1 MKEKFFGAGAK
12 VKPEDLEGHELCD
25 EGNGS
30 TLGGSFTRK
39 CTSINLV
46 KGMYIGRGGAECA
59 LKFIARVSDAGE
71 YNFESTWLPG
81 FYLAVDDNI
90 DYGRPFLAQ
99 MYGASF

>member
-1 MKEKFFGAGAK
+1 
-12 VKPEDLEGHELCD
+12 
-25 EGNGS
+25 
-30 TLGGSFTRK
+30 
-39 CTSINLV
+39 
-46 KGMYIGRGGAECA
+46 MYIGRGGAECA

-99 MYGASF
+99 MYGASFQDTRLRFEIFASSREL